1 MGKRKTKSERIIE
14 EMMREVHTNIPSTVR
29 IAGVSGKKKKQM
41 LKAIALSKA
50 RAAGAKIPA
59 KTR

>member
-1 MGKRKTKSERIIE
+1 MEKRKTKSERIIE

-29 IAGVSGKKKKQM
+29 RANVSGEKKERM
-41 LKAIALSKA
+41 LKAIALAKA
-50 RAAGAKIPA
+50 RAAGAKIPR